1 MKRSLFASLILFVS
15 AAVGLDAQIVQAQSR
30 PPRPTAPR
38 PGSPVQLSDRVLIAP
53 QTARLMRGQPG
64 AEYPGDKLATVRYP
78 KISGIKNSGVLEK
91 VQAAVS
97 LKTVIGRSMEELR
110 ADLQETSW
118 LTGIDYVVNYNQNFL
133 LDLTYTIAGVGA
145 YPSQYENHVTVDL
158 KTGKTLRSHDLFKR
172 EFLGVIAVKVDQMM
186 QADIARAIA
195 AMDKD
200 GGDIRSYL
208 SQARFRV
215 KQVDAFTLSDTGVTF
230 RYDFDF
236 PHVIKAAEPQ
246 GRYFF
251 TYAQLKSYIRQDGP
265 LAPLIG
271 Q

>member
-1 MKRSLFASLILFVS
+1 MKRALFASVVLLVS
-15 AAVGLDAQIVQAQSR
+15 ASVGLGPREVMAQK
-30 PPRPTAPR
+30 PDRPT
-38 PGSPVQLSDRVLIAP
+38 PVPALLPSALSDRVLITP
-53 QTARLMRGQPG
+53 QTVRLMRGKSG
-64 AEYPGDKLATVRYP
+64 DAYPGDKLATVHYP
-78 KISGIKNSGVLEK
+78 KIGGIKNSGVLAK

-97 LKTVIGRSMEELR
+97 LKTVIGRSLEELR
-110 ADLQETSW
+110 ADLQEDYW
-118 LTGIDYVVNYNQNFL
+118 LTEIGYVVNYNQNFL

-186 QADIARAIA
+186 QADITRAIA

-208 SQARFRV
+208 SQARFRI

-251 TYAQLKSYIRQDGP
+251 TYAQLKPYIRPDGP
-265 LAPLIG
+265 LALLV